1 MRFIPY
7 PHPRFYE
14 HRYATQILIE
24 LSIRFRVAFVLLWL
38 GKRGRAQR
46 PKSGMFRALD
56 SYHKNGPIME
66 STSGY
71 MFVLRSHFSHGTPVG
86 AFITYSR
93 MLAKATISHK
103 FFFSSFFFLP
113 FRDDAMDFRAILR
126 QRQVLGSV
134 YVYKRRVRLISKLG
148 APDAMTTMMTTRLRY
163 SARRA
168 FMYARARSRV
178 FCVCVCVCMYVYVWL
193 IRMYALLQQKRS
205 LGHSYGKERESRRV
219 NK

>member
-1 MRFIPY
+1 MW
-7 PHPRFYE
+7 
-14 HRYATQILIE
+14 
-24 LSIRFRVAFVLLWL
+24 LSCCCGLGNAGERRGPNRACFERSIVIIRMAPLWN
-38 GKRGRAQR
+38 RRR
-46 PKSGMFRALD
+46 D
-56 SYHKNGPIME
+56 
-66 STSGY
+66 
-71 MFVLRSHFSHGTPVG
+71 MFVLRSYFSHGTPVG

-103 FFFSSFFFLP
+103 FFFSFFFLL
-113 FRDDAMDFRAILR
+113 FRDDEAMDFRAILR

-178 FCVCVCVCMYVYVWL
+178 FCVCVCVCVRVCVAHTYVRVVTAETL
-193 IRMYALLQQKRS
+193 ARS
-205 LGHSYGKERESRRV
+205 LVRERARESASE
-219 NK
+219 

>member
-1 MRFIPY
+1 
-7 PHPRFYE
+7 
-14 HRYATQILIE
+14 
-24 LSIRFRVAFVLLWL
+24 
-38 GKRGRAQR
+38 
-46 PKSGMFRALD
+46 
-56 SYHKNGPIME
+56 
-66 STSGY
+66 
-71 MFVLRSHFSHGTPVG
+71 
-86 AFITYSR
+86 
-93 MLAKATISHK
+93 
-103 FFFSSFFFLP
+103 
-113 FRDDAMDFRAILR
+113 MDFRAILR

-178 FCVCVCVCMYVYVWL
+178 FCVCVCVCACVYVYVYVYVWL